1 MNNLYLALIHHPVT
15 NKKGDTIASALTTID
30 LHDIA
35 RAAAT
40 FGAAGFYVVTPLED
54 QMRLAGEVL
63 DHWITGVGGR
73 LNPFRK
79 QALEKIKV
87 VASFEEAV
95 TDLEAEHKKKAT
107 SVATS
112 AARYS
117 RAVTARQLAETID
130 SNGPVVMAF
139 GTAWGLSEPFV
150 NQCDLILEPISGW
163 DNYNHLSVRSA
174 VSIILDRIC
183 MNHQYLTTNTSQV

>member
-15 NKKGDTIASALTTID
+15 NKKGDIIASALTTID

-73 LNPFRK
+73 LNPLRK

-87 VASFEEAV
+87 VPSFEKAV
-95 TDLEAEHKKKAT
+95 TDLEAEHQKKVT
-107 SVATS
+107 TVATS
-112 AARYS
+112 ASRYS
-117 RAVTARQLAETID
+117 RAVTARQLAETLE

-150 NQCDLILEPISGW
+150 NQCDRILEPINGW

-183 MNHQYLTTNTSQV
+183 MNHKNIIKNTSQV